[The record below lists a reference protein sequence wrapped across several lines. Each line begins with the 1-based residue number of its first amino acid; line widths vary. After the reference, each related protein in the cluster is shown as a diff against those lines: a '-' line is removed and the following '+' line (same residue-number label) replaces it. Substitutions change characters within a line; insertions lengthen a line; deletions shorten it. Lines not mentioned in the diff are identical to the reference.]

1 MPIKLAIGCYH
12 KLLGE
17 ALKKLIVGDGEI
29 SIAGVFSAGEDLNE
43 IGRTN
48 PDVILLDLLT
58 FQSLPDEFSLPPKTK
73 ILLIGDSSFKGS
85 IPDRFEHLIS
95 KGLAGILPSEG
106 DLGILKKAL
115 RSVSSGELWF
125 GRKLIAQMIYH
136 TALRKNHREKLS
148 NMEKKVAAL
157 ICQGRKNKE
166 IARELMISE
175 QTVKSHCNRIY
186 KKMEVSDRL
195 QLAIKL
201 GHNRN
206 P

>member
-29 SIAGVFSAGEDLNE
+29 SVAGVFSAGADLND

-136 TALRKNHREKLS
+136 TALGKNQREKLS

>member
-12 KLLGE
+12 KLFGE

-58 FQSLPDEFSLPPKTK
+58 FQSLPEEFSFPPKSK

-85 IPDRFEHLIS
+85 IPDRFEDLIS
-95 KGLAGILPSEG
+95 KGVAGILPFGS

-115 RSVSSGELWF
+115 KSVSSGELWF
-125 GRKLIAQMIYH
+125 GRKVIAQMIYH
-136 TALRKNHREKLS
+136 AALGKNHREKLS
-148 NMEKKVAAL
+148 HMEKKVADL
-157 ICQGRKNKE
+157 ICQGHKNKE
-166 IARELMISE
+166 IARALSISE

-195 QLAIKL
+195 RLAIKL

>member
-17 ALKKLIVGDGEI
+17 ALKKLIAGDGEI
-29 SIAGVFSAGEDLNE
+29 SVAGVFSAGGDLNE
-43 IGRTN
+43 IGKTN

-73 ILLIGDSSFKGS
+73 ILLMGDSSFKGS

-136 TALRKNHREKLS
+136 TALGKNHREKLS